1 MIKEIKY
8 LLFLSIIFFFIF
20 FTVKYYFS
28 NTHKKKSYRSLTNMN
43 MKIQTYSKDLPILKD
58 DTRDII
64 EYVKNDQTKKKKKYY
79 FWELLNKND

>member
-8 LLFLSIIFFFIF
+8 LFFLSIIFFFIF

-43 MKIQTYSKDLPILKD
+43 KKIQTYSKDLPILED
-58 DTRDII
+58 DTKDII
-64 EYVKNDQTKKKKKYY
+64 EYVKDNQSKKKKKYY

>member
-8 LLFLSIIFFFIF
+8 LLFCSIIFFFIY

-43 MKIQTYSKDLPILKD
+43 IKIQTYSKDLPILED
-58 DTRDII
+58 DTKNII
-64 EYVKNDQTKKKKKYY
+64 EYVKDNQKKKR
-79 FWELLNKND
+79 KNTIFGNC

>member
-8 LLFLSIIFFFIF
+8 FLFLFIIFFFIF

-43 MKIQTYSKDLPILKD
+43 EKIQSYSKDLPILED
-58 DTRDII
+58 DTKDII
-64 EYVKNDQTKKKKKYY
+64 EYVKDNQTKKKKKYY